1 MADAQRAAE
10 PSAAESG
17 TPDSADLRTADQ
29 LGLQLVRFLRLSN
42 HVKQHFTAK
51 AKHAVERSNY
61 ALLATLVHTGPLR
74 ASALAE
80 AIHSDPSTVS
90 RQVGALVGQGLLER
104 QTDPDDGRACVLVP
118 TAEGVRTFRASHDHR
133 TRQIARMLADWS
145 DDDRRT
151 LVHLL
156 TRLNTEIEKFQ
167 GEDR

>member
-10 PSAAESG
+10 PNPTDSDA
-17 TPDSADLRTADQ
+17 PDPADLRTADQ

-42 HVKQHFTAK
+42 HAKQHFTSK
-51 AKHAVERSNY
+51 AKHAIERSNY

-74 ASALAE
+74 ANALAE

-90 RQVGALVGQGLLER
+90 RQVGALVGQGLVER

-118 TAEGVRTFRASHDHR
+118 TEEGVRAFRANHDRR
-133 TRQIARMLADWS
+133 TRQIARMLAEWS
-145 DDDRRT
+145 EDDRRT